1 MNVPAAKIKGTLE
14 FMLCDDSQCLPP
26 EELDFSF
33 DVKGAK
39 VAAADAKVLTPVA
52 ATAADTAQTAV
63 TPVPAVVG
71 DSAVSVVKTQ
81 ALAVTPTSSE
91 KQSLWTIF
99 FLGLL
104 GGFAAFVMPC
114 IFPMVPMTVSYF
126 TKKEVTKRKGVI
138 NALIYGLSIIV
149 IYVVLGLLITV
160 IFGADALNV
169 LSTNGIFNFFFCSF
183 NIHNNMISFYI
194 SRSPPSVQIIWPPQ
208 SSSSSSSG

>member
-1 MNVPAAKIKGTLE
+1 MKVPAAKIKGILE

-63 TPVPAVVG
+63 TPTPTVAN

-104 GGFAAFVMPC
+104 GHFDC
-114 IFPMVPMTVSYF
+114 
-126 TKKEVTKRKGVI
+126 
-138 NALIYGLSIIV
+138 LS
-149 IYVVLGLLITV
+149 L
-160 IFGADALNV
+160 
-169 LSTNGIFNFFFCSF
+169 
-183 NIHNNMISFYI
+183 
-194 SRSPPSVQIIWPPQ
+194 
-208 SSSSSSSG
+208 